1 MVAEARF
8 TLRAVDETQMAFA
21 SVQNNL
27 RRLQQT
33 SDTAGK
39 ALTKNLDLKDA
50 ARTLATVVGLSVDK
64 IADKFA
70 RFVTGQDE
78 ETQKLQESLIS
89 LGEEGIR
96 AQAALFAA
104 RSTEEQQVERLI
116 QQRDRLRKA
125 IAEPTTDLAKQVEI
139 EQKKVDLF
147 KTEAELF
154 AAQKAHMANQDRIQK
169 DYAASLQAVAA
180 VQGKVFSG
188 DTVDNAERILGL
200 RAKEG
205 RLLIEIGATEMSNL
219 ERRTELNNELAMT
232 YQQMLPLLE
241 EQKRLGN
248 EVGTIIAQGFE
259 DAIIAGNGLRDV
271 IKGIAQ
277 DLLRLFI
284 RQQITTPLASG
295 IGSFFNGL
303 MGRASGGPV
312 TSGTP
317 YMVGERGP
325 EIFVPRGSGTIIP
338 NHALGSS
345 GGSGSAVTGTSVNVT
360 YNIAAGVTKSEL
372 MPILETERKRLKAEI
387 PDMVRRGGAY
397 RSAFA

>member
-27 RRLQQT
+27 RRLEQT
-33 SDTAGK
+33 ANTAGK
-39 ALTKNLDLKDA
+39 SLTKNLDLKDA

-78 ETQKLQESLIS
+78 ETQKLQESLVS

-116 QQRDRLRKA
+116 QQRDRLQKA
-125 IAEPTTDLAKQVEI
+125 IAAPATDLERQVSLE
-139 EQKKVDLF
+139 EKKVALF

-154 AAQKAHMANQDRIQK
+154 AAQRAHMATQDRLQK
-169 DYAASLQAVAA
+169 DYEASIKAVAA

-188 DTVDNAERILGL
+188 DTADNAERILGL

-232 YQQMLPLLE
+232 YQQMIPLLE

-248 EVGTIIAQGFE
+248 DVGNIIAQGFE

-271 IKGIAQ
+271 VKGIAQ

>member
-50 ARTLATVVGLSVDK
+50 VRTLATVIGLSADK
-64 IADKFA
+64 LADKFA

-89 LGEEGIR
+89 LGEEGVK

-104 RSTEEQQVERLI
+104 RSTEEQQLERLI
-116 QQRDRLRKA
+116 QQRERLSKAVAVPAQDLKKNVELQQKVVDLYNTETQIVTLSAAVMKKKQADQENYMTALEAMESARRKA
-125 IAEPTTDLAKQVEI
+125 MGEEVNDTERLYSLNSKLGFLFREMHS
-139 EQKKVDLF
+139 VDLNNLEERTKMVNKLTDTYSKIF
-147 KTEAELF
+147 ET
-154 AAQKAHMANQDRIQK
+154 QDRIK
-169 DYAASLQAVAA
+169 AT
-180 VQGKVFSG
+180 GK
-188 DTVDNAERILGL
+188 
-200 RAKEG
+200 
-205 RLLIEIGATEMSNL
+205 
-219 ERRTELNNELAMT
+219 
-232 YQQMLPLLE
+232 
-241 EQKRLGN
+241 
-248 EVGTIIAQGFE
+248 EVGNIIAQGFE

-271 IKGIAQ
+271 VKGIAQ

>member
-27 RRLQQT
+27 RRLEQT
-33 SDTAGK
+33 ANTAGK
-39 ALTKNLDLKDA
+39 SLTKNLDLKDA
-50 ARTLATVVGLSVDK
+50 ARTLATVVGLSADK
-64 IADKFA
+64 LADKFA

-78 ETQKLQESLIS
+78 ETQKLQESLVS
-89 LGEEGIR
+89 LGEEGVR

-104 RSTEEQQVERLI
+104 RGTEEQQVERLI

-125 IAEPTTDLAKQVEI
+125 IAAPATDLEKQVSLE
-139 EQKKVDLF
+139 EKKVALF

-154 AAQKAHMANQDRIQK
+154 AAQKAYMANQDRIQK
-169 DYAASLQAVAA
+169 DYAASLQAVGAL
-180 VQGKVFSG
+180 QGKVLG
-188 DTVDNAERILGL
+188 GQQATLEERIFGL
-200 RAKEG
+200 RAEQS
-205 RLLIEIGATEMSNL
+205 RISAEMAATDAKNT
-219 ERRTELNNELAMT
+219 ERQTELNNQLAAS
-232 YQQMLPLLE
+232 YGRIVPLLD

-271 IKGIAQ
+271 VKGIAQ

-345 GGSGSAVTGTSVNVT
+345 GGTGSAVTGTAVNVT